1 MNQQA
6 VIDQSAETPSASEA
20 ASVQAPERPAALTFQ
35 PNVDIRDMGGE
46 VVFTADIPG
55 AKADGIDVTFEDGV
69 LTMHATVPPRE
80 QAGRPIRQE
89 YGIGNY
95 RRSFRIG
102 DGFDASQVTA
112 DYARGV
118 LTVHVPRLAAVRPRK
133 VAVRA
138 G

>member
-1 MNQQA
+1 MNEQA
-6 VIDQSAETPSASEA
+6 VINQSAEA
-20 ASVQAPERPAALTFQ
+20 ASSRAGERQAALTFQ
-35 PNVDIRDMGGE
+35 PNVDIRDVGGE

-69 LTMHATVPPRE
+69 LTLHATVPPRE

-95 RRSFRIG
+95 RRSFRLG
-102 DGFDASQVTA
+102 EGFDASQITA

-118 LTVHVPRLAAVRPRK
+118 LTVRVPRLATVRPRK
-133 VAVRA
+133 VEVRA

>member
-6 VIDQSAETPSASEA
+6 VMNQPAGTTPATDVA
-20 ASVQAPERPAALTFQ
+20 ERPAALTFQ
-35 PNVDIRDMGGE
+35 PNVDIRDLGGV

-95 RRSFRIG
+95 RRSFRLG

>member
-1 MNQQA
+1 MNEQA
-6 VIDQSAETPSASEA
+6 VIDRSTAAPSTPATE
-20 ASVQAPERPAALTFQ
+20 QQAALTFQ
-35 PNVDIRDMGGE
+35 PNVDIRDVGAE
-46 VVFTADIPG
+46 VIFTADIPG

-69 LTMHATVPPRE
+69 LTLHATVPPRE
-80 QAGRPIRQE
+80 QTGRPIRQE

-95 RRSFRIG
+95 RRSFRLG
-102 DGFDASQVTA
+102 EDFDASQVTA

-133 VAVRA
+133 VEVRA

>member
-1 MNQQA
+1 MNQQS
-6 VIDQSAETPSASEA
+6 VIDQAAATATPE
-20 ASVQAPERPAALTFQ
+20 QAAALTFQ
-35 PNVDIRDMGGE
+35 PNVDIRDLGGE
-46 VVFTADIPG
+46 VVFIADIPG
-55 AKADGIDVTFEDGV
+55 AKAGGIDVGFEDGV
-69 LTMHATVPPRE
+69 LTIHAVVPPRE

-95 RRSFRIG
+95 RRIFRLG
-102 DGFDASQVTA
+102 EGFDASQITA

-133 VAVRA
+133 VEVRA

>member
-6 VIDQSAETPSASEA
+6 VVNRSAAPA
-20 ASVQAPERPAALTFQ
+20 AQATSTQPEQPAALTFQ
-35 PNVDIRDMGGE
+35 PNVDIRDLGGE

-55 AKADGIDVTFEDGV
+55 AKAAGIDVSFEDGV

-80 QAGRPIRQE
+80 QPGRPIRQE

-95 RRSFRIG
+95 RRSFRLG
-102 DGFDASQVTA
+102 EGFDASQITA

-118 LTVHVPRLAAVRPRK
+118 LTVRVPRLAAVRPRK
-133 VAVRA
+133 VEVRA

>member
-6 VIDQSAETPSASEA
+6 VMSQPAGTAPATDASTP
-20 ASVQAPERPAALTFQ
+20 VTERPAALTFQ
-35 PNVDIRDMGGE
+35 PNVDIRDLGGE

-55 AKADGIDVTFEDGV
+55 AKSDGIDVTFEEGV

-80 QAGRPIRQE
+80 QPGRAIRQE

-95 RRSFRIG
+95 RRSFRLG
-102 DGFDASQVTA
+102 EGFDASQITA

-133 VAVRA
+133 VEVRA

>member
-6 VIDQSAETPSASEA
+6 VIDRAAEAGVAAEA
-20 ASVQAPERPAALTFQ
+20 ASVQAPGRPAALTFQ
-35 PNVDIRDMGGE
+35 PNVDIRDVGGE

-55 AKADGIDVTFEDGV
+55 ARAEGIDVSFEDGV
-69 LTMHATVPPRE
+69 LTLHATVPPRE
-80 QAGRPIRQE
+80 QAGRSIRQE

-95 RRSFRIG
+95 RRSFRLG
-102 DGFDASQVTA
+102 EGFDASQITA

-118 LTVHVPRLAAVRPRK
+118 LTVHVPRLASVRPRK
-133 VAVRA
+133 VEVRT

>member
-6 VIDQSAETPSASEA
+6 VVNHSAEA
-20 ASVQAPERPAALTFQ
+20 APAQVAERPAALTFQ
-35 PNVDIRDMGGE
+35 PTVDIRDLGGE

-55 AKADGIDVTFEDGV
+55 ARANGIDVAFEDGV
-69 LTMHATVPPRE
+69 LTIHATVPPRE
-80 QAGRPIRQE
+80 LPGRPIRQE

-95 RRSFRIG
+95 RRSFRLG
-102 DGFDASQVTA
+102 EGFDASQITA

-118 LTVHVPRLAAVRPRK
+118 LAVRVPRLAAVRPRK
-133 VAVRA
+133 VEVRE

>member
-1 MNQQA
+1 MNAQT
-6 VIDQSAETPSASEA
+6 VINQPAEAPSTPAT
-20 ASVQAPERPAALTFQ
+20 ERQAALTFQ
-35 PNVDIRDMGGE
+35 PNVDIRDVGGE

-69 LTMHATVPPRE
+69 LTLHATVPPRE

-95 RRSFRIG
+95 RRSFRLG
-102 DGFDASQVTA
+102 EGFDASQITA

-118 LTVHVPRLAAVRPRK
+118 LTVRVPRLATVRPRK
-133 VAVRA
+133 VEVRA